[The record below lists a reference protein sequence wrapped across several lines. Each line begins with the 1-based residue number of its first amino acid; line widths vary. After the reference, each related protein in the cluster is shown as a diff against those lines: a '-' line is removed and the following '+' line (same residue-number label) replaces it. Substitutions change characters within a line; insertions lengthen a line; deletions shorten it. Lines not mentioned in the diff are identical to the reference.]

1 MGVPYYGDYPED
13 HTEIRI
19 PFNTFDSNDPSASV
33 TVTDLVDA
41 DIEVHADG
49 NTTPIA
55 TDGASVIINFA
66 SETGSHMV
74 LIDSSADA
82 AYTTATEYAVKV
94 VGVTIDAA
102 TVNAWIGTFSIE
114 RSGGAI
120 ALLKTLTTNVA
131 TVDTEVDKIVVATI
145 TNAAGVDVSADILVI
160 DNFVDGIETAV
171 VTNAAGADISAD
183 ILVIDNFVDGL
194 ESTIGVAGAGLS
206 DLGGMSTGMKGEV
219 NTEAD
224 GAIETYGLDHLI
236 SAAVAGADVAD
247 NSIIADLVSKE
258 TTSDY
263 DDYVNTTD
271 SLQALRDH
279 VGDGTNLT
287 ESGGDGDHLTAI
299 NLPNQTMDITG
310 DITGNLS
317 GSVGSVTAE
326 VTADVT
332 KISGDGTAADRLE
345 ALMDGTLIFQVNGG
359 TPDTTSM
366 VVDGDVNDATD
377 DHYNGRLITGLTGAN
392 AGQQTAVTDWNG
404 TSKLLTFDA
413 ITGASGNDDFWVMH

>member
-310 DITGNLS
+310 DITG
-317 GSVGSVTAE
+317 SVGSVTAE

-332 KISGDGTAADRLE
+332 KISGDSTAADRLE
-345 ALMDGTLIFQVNGG
+345 ALMDGLIVG
-359 TPDTTSM
+359 T
-366 VVDGDVNDATD
+366 VNDASATTTAFAADNFTEATD
-377 DHYNGRLITGLTGAN
+377 DHFNGRLITFLTGALT
-392 AGQQTAVTDWNG
+392 AQQTDITDYDAADGGQGAQEFTVTA
-404 TSKLLTFDA
+404 LTEAPGD
-413 ITGASGNDDFWVMH
+413 GDFFIIH